1 MQRRRY
7 RSAFIRALVL
17 WYASLYSC
25 GCKNMDDTDSMDVDV
40 DRIVAPNRSFGFFR
54 QRIRRDRWPA
64 QTRST
69 LCGIYSASRR
79 LSSFRV
85 ARHDVTSRCCRD
97 VILCYRNRAIR
108 YRIKRVAAAASQ
120 QQPTLSWR
128 QQQRPIHLICLKPC
142 TGTTRTYRN
151 NDKYNS

>member
-1 MQRRRY
+1 MCERGLQMQRRRY

-64 QTRST
+64 RTRST
-69 LCGIYSASRR
+69 YAVWYLFSE
-79 LSSFRV
+79 SS
-85 ARHDVTSRCCRD
+85 
-97 VILCYRNRAIR
+97 
-108 YRIKRVAAAASQ
+108 
-120 QQPTLSWR
+120 PE
-128 QQQRPIHLICLKPC
+128 
-142 TGTTRTYRN
+142 
-151 NDKYNS
+151 